1 MKEISQ
7 EKDDQKI
14 RDYDTITSF
23 LGSWGRFQMRIFL
36 ALGISI
42 LPNGFTG
49 IYIVFVG
56 ATPPHECQIPENISI
71 SEMWRNVSVPLETV
85 HGVTKR
91 SSCWRLNLETVRNY
105 SQKNFIP
112 NVDVNVSE
120 IPLET
125 CLDGWTYSKEIYQS
139 TIVTDWNLV
148 CENQYK
154 NPLTTSIHYIGVLF
168 GVLFSGQLSDRFG
181 RKPILFVMMVVQ
193 TVGLTAQIF
202 SPGWEVFLLI
212 FFIVG
217 AGGYSNYV
225 IAFVLGAEVL
235 SPKTR
240 VVFCSLG
247 VFMSSALGYLAMPV
261 VAFFLREWRMLLIAM
276 AASGLIYIPLWW
288 FIPESPR
295 WLLTQGRAAEAE
307 AILKDAAK
315 LNKVEAPDAIFTQP
329 EIEKILM
336 MQDKKFNILI
346 LLKSCNIFS
355 TALLSSS
362 LWYVC
367 SRIILL
373 VSPVLKICPELFGRM
388 IVAMNY
394 FALILNTSNLHG
406 DPYLNCFLSAA
417 TEVPAYIVVLLLL
430 RYSSRRLC
438 QSATLLLGGICV
450 NLIPT
455 DFPGVS
461 LLLEMVGKFGITSAF
476 CVLYAFTAELFPT
489 VIRNTAMGCCST
501 AARIGTIISPFI
513 IYLGFYFRALPYVVM
528 GVMAVCGSGFCFMLP
543 ETHGKALP
551 EELSDMQQLHGNC
564 VNKKKEAENEENT
577 HI

>member
-1 MKEISQ
+1 MTEISQ
-7 EKDDQKI
+7 EKDDQNI

-42 LPNGFTG
+42 IPNGFTG

-56 ATPPHECQIPENISI
+56 ATPPHECRIPENISI

-85 HGVTKR
+85 DGVTKR

-105 SQKNFIP
+105 SQMNVIP

-125 CLDGWTYSKEIYQS
+125 CLDGWMYSKEVYQS
-139 TIVTDWNLV
+139 TIVTEWNLV

-181 RKPILFVMMVVQ
+181 RKPILFVMMAVQ

-202 SPGWEVFLLI
+202 SPSWEVFLLI

-247 VFMSSALGYLAMPV
+247 VFMSSALGYMAMPV
-261 VAFFLREWRMLLIAM
+261 VAFFLREWRLLLIAM
-276 AASGLIYIPLWW
+276 AASGLIYVPLWW

-295 WLLTQGRAAEAE
+295 WLQSQGRAAEAE

-329 EIEKILM
+329 EIEKILVM
-336 MQDKKFNILI
+336 RDKKFSILV
-346 LLKSCNIFS
+346 LLKSCNIFT

-362 LWYVC
+362 LW
-367 SRIILL
+367 
-373 VSPVLKICPELFGRM
+373 M

-406 DPYLNCFLSAA
+406 NPYLNCFLSAA
-417 TEVPAYIVVLLLL
+417 TEVPAYIIVLLLL
-430 RYSSRRLC
+430 RFSSRRLC
-438 QSATLLLGGICV
+438 QSASLLLGGIMIICV
-450 NLIPT
+450 NLIPI
-455 DFPGVS
+455 DLPAVS
-461 LLLEMVGKFGITSAF
+461 VLLEMVGKFGITSAF

-513 IYLGFYFRALPYVVM
+513 IYLGFYFRALPYIVM

-551 EELSDMQQLHGNC
+551 EALSDMQQLRGNC
-564 VNKKKEAENEENT
+564 VNKKKEAEHEENT
-577 HI
+577 

>member
-1 MKEISQ
+1 MDTPKV
-7 EKDDQKI
+7 

-36 ALGISI
+36 ALSISI
-42 LPNGFTG
+42 IPNGFVG
-49 IYIVFVG
+49 VYIVFVG
-56 ATPPHECQIPENISI
+56 DTPPHECRIPENISI

-85 HGVTKR
+85 DGVTKR

-105 SQKNFIP
+105 SQMNIIP

-125 CLDGWTYSKEIYQS
+125 CLDGWMYSKEVYQS
-139 TIVTDWNLV
+139 TIVTEWNLV

-181 RKPILFVMMVVQ
+181 RKPILFVMMAVQ

-202 SPGWEVFLLI
+202 SPSWEVFLLI

-247 VFMSSALGYLAMPV
+247 VFMSSALGYMAMPV
-261 VAFFLREWRMLLIAM
+261 VAFFLREWRLLLIAM
-276 AASGLIYIPLWW
+276 AASGLIYVPLWW

-295 WLLTQGRAAEAE
+295 WLQSQGRAAEAE

-329 EIEKILM
+329 EIEKILVM
-336 MQDKKFNILI
+336 RDKKFSILV
-346 LLKSCNIFS
+346 LLKSCNIFT

-362 LWYVC
+362 LW
-367 SRIILL
+367 
-373 VSPVLKICPELFGRM
+373 M

-417 TEVPAYIVVLLLL
+417 TEVPAYIIVLLLL
-430 RYSSRRLC
+430 RFSSRRLC
-438 QSATLLLGGICV
+438 QSASLLLGGIMIICV
-450 NLIPT
+450 NLIPI
-455 DFPGVS
+455 DLPAVS
-461 LLLEMVGKFGITSAF
+461 VLLEMVGKFGITSAF

-513 IYLGFYFRALPYVVM
+513 IYLGFYFRALPYIVM

-551 EELSDMQQLHGNC
+551 EALSDMQQLRGNC
-564 VNKKKEAENEENT
+564 VSKKKEAEHEENT
-577 HI
+577 QM

>member
-1 MKEISQ
+1 MDIPKV
-7 EKDDQKI
+7 
-14 RDYDTITSF
+14 RDFDTVTSF

-36 ALGISI
+36 VLSISI
-42 LPNGFTG
+42 IPNGFVG
-49 IYIVFVG
+49 VYIVFVG
-56 ATPPHECQIPENISI
+56 ATPPHECQIPEKISI

-85 HGVTKR
+85 DGVTKR

-105 SQKNFIP
+105 SEKNFIP
-112 NVDVNVSE
+112 DVDVNVSE

-125 CLDGWTYSKEIYQS
+125 CLDGWTYSKDVYQS
-139 TIVTDWNLV
+139 TIVTEWDLV

-154 NPLTTSIHYIGVLF
+154 NPLTTSIHYIGVLI

-181 RKPILFVMMVVQ
+181 RKPILFVMMAVQ

-202 SPGWEVFLLI
+202 SPSWEVFLLI
-212 FFIVG
+212 FLFVG

-225 IAFVLGAEVL
+225 IAFVLGTEVL

-247 VFMSSALGYLAMPV
+247 VFMSSALGYMAMPV
-261 VAFFLREWRMLLIAM
+261 VAFFLRDWRMLLVAM

-295 WLLTQGRAAEAE
+295 WLLSQGRAAEADV
-307 AILKDAAK
+307 ILKDAAK

-336 MQDKKFNILI
+336 MRDKKFNILV
-346 LLKSCNIFS
+346 LLKSCNIFT

-362 LWYVC
+362 LW
-367 SRIILL
+367 
-373 VSPVLKICPELFGRM
+373 M

-406 DPYLNCFLSAA
+406 DPFLNCFLSAA
-417 TEVPAYIVVLLLL
+417 TEVPAYIIVLLLL
-430 RYSSRRLC
+430 RFSSRRLC
-438 QSATLLLGGICV
+438 QSVTLLLGGIMIICV
-450 NLIPT
+450 NLIPK
-455 DFPGVS
+455 DLPAVS
-461 LLLEMVGKFGITSAF
+461 VLLEMVGKFGITSAF

-501 AARIGTIISPFI
+501 AARIGTIIFPFI

-543 ETHGKALP
+543 ETHGRALP
-551 EELSDMQQLHGNC
+551 EALSDMQQLHGNC

>member
-1 MKEISQ
+1 MTEISQ
-7 EKDDQKI
+7 EKDDQNI

-42 LPNGFTG
+42 IPNGFTG

-56 ATPPHECQIPENISI
+56 ATPPHECRIPENISI

-85 HGVTKR
+85 DGVTKR

-105 SQKNFIP
+105 SQMNVIP

-125 CLDGWTYSKEIYQS
+125 CLDGWMYSKEVYQS
-139 TIVTDWNLV
+139 TIVTEWDLV
-148 CENQYK
+148 CDNAYK
-154 NPLTTSIHYIGVLF
+154 TPLTTSIHYVGVLV
-168 GVLFSGQLSDRFG
+168 GTMASGQMSDRFG
-181 RKPILFVMMVVQ
+181 RKPILFVMMALQ
-193 TVGLTAQIF
+193 TLATTAQIF
-202 SPGWEVFLLI
+202 SPSWEI
-212 FFIVG
+212 FTFIFCLVG
-217 AGGYSNYV
+217 GGGYSNYT
-225 IAFVLGAEVL
+225 IAFVLGSEVL

-247 VFMSSALGYLAMPV
+247 VFMGSAVGYMLMPA
-261 VAFFLREWRMLLIAM
+261 VAYFIRDWRMLLIAM

-295 WLLTQGRAAEAE
+295 WLQSQGRAAEAE

-329 EIEKILM
+329 EIEKILVM
-336 MQDKKFNILI
+336 RDKKFSILV
-346 LLKSCNIFS
+346 LLKSCNIFT

-362 LWYVC
+362 LW
-367 SRIILL
+367 
-373 VSPVLKICPELFGRM
+373 M

-406 DPYLNCFLSAA
+406 NPYLNCFLSAA
-417 TEVPAYIVVLLLL
+417 TEVPAYIIVLLLL
-430 RYSSRRLC
+430 RFSSRRLC
-438 QSATLLLGGICV
+438 QSASLLLGGIMIICV
-450 NLIPT
+450 NLIPI
-455 DFPGVS
+455 DLPAVS
-461 LLLEMVGKFGITSAF
+461 VLLEMVGKFGITSAF

-513 IYLGFYFRALPYVVM
+513 IYLGFYFRALPYIVM

-551 EELSDMQQLHGNC
+551 EALSDMQQLRGNC
-564 VNKKKEAENEENT
+564 VNKKKEAEHEENT
-577 HI
+577 

>member
-1 MKEISQ
+1 MSQ
-7 EKDDQKI
+7 TSACVFVQSVKRMDTPKV

-36 ALGISI
+36 ALSISI
-42 LPNGFTG
+42 IPNGFVG
-49 IYIVFVG
+49 VYIVFVG
-56 ATPPHECQIPENISI
+56 ATPPHECRIPENISI

-85 HGVTKR
+85 DGVTKR

-105 SQKNFIP
+105 SQMNVIP

-125 CLDGWTYSKEIYQS
+125 CLDGWMYSKEVYQS
-139 TIVTDWNLV
+139 TIVTEWNLV

-181 RKPILFVMMVVQ
+181 RKPILFVMMAVQ

-202 SPGWEVFLLI
+202 SPSWEVFLLI

-247 VFMSSALGYLAMPV
+247 VFMSSALGYMAMPV
-261 VAFFLREWRMLLIAM
+261 VAFFLREWRLLLIAM
-276 AASGLIYIPLWW
+276 AASGLIYVPLWW

-295 WLLTQGRAAEAE
+295 WLQSQGRAAEAE

-329 EIEKILM
+329 EIEKILVM
-336 MQDKKFNILI
+336 RDKKFNILV
-346 LLKSCNIFS
+346 LLKSCNIFT

-362 LWYVC
+362 LW
-367 SRIILL
+367 
-373 VSPVLKICPELFGRM
+373 M

-406 DPYLNCFLSAA
+406 NPYLNCFLSAA
-417 TEVPAYIVVLLLL
+417 TEVPAYIIVLLLL
-430 RYSSRRLC
+430 RFSSRRLC
-438 QSATLLLGGICV
+438 QSASLLLGGIMIICV
-450 NLIPT
+450 NLIPI
-455 DFPGVS
+455 DLPAVS
-461 LLLEMVGKFGITSAF
+461 VLLEMVGKFGITSAF

-513 IYLGFYFRALPYVVM
+513 IYLGFYFRALPYIVM

-551 EELSDMQQLHGNC
+551 EALSDMQQLRGNC
-564 VNKKKEAENEENT
+564 VNKKKEAEHEENT
-577 HI
+577 

>member
-1 MKEISQ
+1 MDI
-7 EKDDQKI
+7 QKV
-14 RDYDTITSF
+14 RNYDTITSF
-23 LGSWGRFQMRIFL
+23 LGSWERFQMRIFL
-36 ALGISI
+36 ALSISI
-42 LPNGFTG
+42 IPNGFVG
-49 IYIVFVG
+49 VYIVFVG
-56 ATPPHECQIPENISI
+56 ATPPHECQIPENNSI
-71 SEMWRNVSVPLETV
+71 SEMWRNVSVPMETV
-85 HGVTKR
+85 DGVTKR
-91 SSCWRLNLETVRNY
+91 SSCRRLNLETVRNY
-105 SQKNFIP
+105 SQKNLIP

-125 CLDGWTYSKEIYQS
+125 CLDGWTYSKDVYQS
-139 TIVTDWNLV
+139 TIVTEWNLV

-181 RKPILFVMMVVQ
+181 RKPILFVMMAVQ

-202 SPGWEVFLLI
+202 SPNWEVFLLI

-247 VFMSSALGYLAMPV
+247 VFMSSALGYMAMPV
-261 VAFFLREWRMLLIAM
+261 VAFFLNEWRMLLVAM

-295 WLLTQGRAAEAE
+295 WLLSQGRTAEAE

-329 EIEKILM
+329 EIEKISM
-336 MQDKKFNILI
+336 IQGKKFNILV
-346 LLKSCNIFS
+346 LLKSCNIFT

-362 LWYVC
+362 LW
-367 SRIILL
+367 
-373 VSPVLKICPELFGRM
+373 M

-417 TEVPAYIVVLLLL
+417 TEVPAYIIVLLLL
-430 RYSSRRLC
+430 RNCSRRLC
-438 QSATLLLGGICV
+438 LSATLLLGGIMIICV
-450 NLIPT
+450 NLIPI
-455 DFPGVS
+455 DLPGVS
-461 LLLEMVGKFGITSAF
+461 VLLEMVGKFGVTSGF

-501 AARIGTIISPFI
+501 AARVGTIISPFV

-551 EELSDMQQLHGNC
+551 EALADMQQLHGSC
-564 VNKKKEAENEENT
+564 VNKKREAENEENT
-577 HI
+577 HV

>member
-1 MKEISQ
+1 MDTPKV
-7 EKDDQKI
+7 

-36 ALGISI
+36 ALSISI
-42 LPNGFTG
+42 IPNGFVG
-49 IYIVFVG
+49 VYIVFVG
-56 ATPPHECQIPENISI
+56 DTPPHECRIPENISI

-85 HGVTKR
+85 DGVTKR

-105 SQKNFIP
+105 SQMNIIP

-125 CLDGWTYSKEIYQS
+125 CLDGWMYSKEVYQS
-139 TIVTDWNLV
+139 TIVTEWNLV

-181 RKPILFVMMVVQ
+181 RKPILFVMMAVQ

-202 SPGWEVFLLI
+202 SPSWEVFLLI

-225 IAFVLGAEVL
+225 IAFVLGMSEVL

-247 VFMSSALGYLAMPV
+247 VFMSSALGYMAMPV
-261 VAFFLREWRMLLIAM
+261 VAFFLREWRLLLIAM
-276 AASGLIYIPLWW
+276 AASGLIYVPLWW

-295 WLLTQGRAAEAE
+295 WLQSQGRAAEAE

-329 EIEKILM
+329 EIEKILVM
-336 MQDKKFNILI
+336 RDKKFSILV
-346 LLKSCNIFS
+346 LLKSCNIFT

-362 LWYVC
+362 LW
-367 SRIILL
+367 
-373 VSPVLKICPELFGRM
+373 M

-417 TEVPAYIVVLLLL
+417 TEVPAYIIVLLLL
-430 RYSSRRLC
+430 RFSSRRLC
-438 QSATLLLGGICV
+438 QSASLLLGGIMIICV
-450 NLIPT
+450 NLIPI
-455 DFPGVS
+455 DLPAVS
-461 LLLEMVGKFGITSAF
+461 VLLEMVGKFGITSAF

-513 IYLGFYFRALPYVVM
+513 IYLGFYFRALPYIVM

-551 EELSDMQQLHGNC
+551 EALSDMQQLRGC
-564 VNKKKEAENEENT
+564 PKQPAVSVE
-577 HI
+577 

>member
-1 MKEISQ
+1 MSPALSQ
-7 EKDDQKI
+7 EKDDQNI

-42 LPNGFTG
+42 IPNGFTG

-56 ATPPHECQIPENISI
+56 ATPPHECRIPENISI

-85 HGVTKR
+85 DGVTKR

-105 SQKNFIP
+105 SQMNVIP

-125 CLDGWTYSKEIYQS
+125 CLDGWMYSKEVYQS
-139 TIVTDWNLV
+139 TIVTEWNLV

-181 RKPILFVMMVVQ
+181 RKPILFVMMAVQ

-202 SPGWEVFLLI
+202 SPSWEVFLLI

-247 VFMSSALGYLAMPV
+247 VFMSSALGYMAMPV
-261 VAFFLREWRMLLIAM
+261 VAFFLREWRLLLIAM
-276 AASGLIYIPLWW
+276 AASGLIYVPLWW

-295 WLLTQGRAAEAE
+295 WLQSQGRAAEAE

-329 EIEKILM
+329 EIEKILVM
-336 MQDKKFNILI
+336 RDKKFSILV
-346 LLKSCNIFS
+346 LLKSCNIFT

-362 LWYVC
+362 LW
-367 SRIILL
+367 
-373 VSPVLKICPELFGRM
+373 M

-406 DPYLNCFLSAA
+406 NPYLNCFLSAA
-417 TEVPAYIVVLLLL
+417 TEVPAYIIVLLLL
-430 RYSSRRLC
+430 RFSSRRLC
-438 QSATLLLGGICV
+438 QSASLLLGGIMIICV
-450 NLIPT
+450 NLIPI
-455 DFPGVS
+455 DLPAVS
-461 LLLEMVGKFGITSAF
+461 VLLEMVGKFGITSAF

-513 IYLGFYFRALPYVVM
+513 IYLGFYFRALPYIVM

-551 EELSDMQQLHGNC
+551 EALSDMQQLRGNC
-564 VNKKKEAENEENT
+564 VNKKKEAEHEENT
-577 HI
+577 

>member
-1 MKEISQ
+1 MNQTSACVFVQSVRFLCKRMDIQ
-7 EKDDQKI
+7 EV

-36 ALGISI
+36 ALSISI
-42 LPNGFTG
+42 IPNGFVG
-49 IYIVFVG
+49 VYIVFVG
-56 ATPPHECQIPENISI
+56 DTPPHECRIPENISI

-85 HGVTKR
+85 DGVTKR

-139 TIVTDWNLV
+139 TIVTEWNLV

-181 RKPILFVMMVVQ
+181 RKPILFVMMAVQ

-329 EIEKILM
+329 EDDRRHELLC
-336 MQDKKFNILI
+336 FNPQHLEPARRPVPE
-346 LLKSCNIFS
+346 LLPVCCYRGSSLHRCLVAA
-355 TALLSSS
+355 ALLLQTPVS
-362 LWYVC
+362 VC
-367 SRIILL
+367 HTLTWRHYDHLCKPHSDRFSRR
-373 VSPVLKICPELFGRM
+373 VSAAGDGGKIWHHVGFLCFVR
-388 IVAMNY
+388 
-394 FALILNTSNLHG
+394 LHG
-406 DPYLNCFLSAA
+406 GALPDRNQEYSHGMLLHSRTDRNHHLPIHHLSR
-417 TEVPAYIVVLLLL
+417 VLLQGSSIRSDGCYGRLWFWFLL
-430 RYSSRRLC
+430 H
-438 QSATLLLGGICV
+438 
-450 NLIPT
+450 
-455 DFPGVS
+455 
-461 LLLEMVGKFGITSAF
+461 
-476 CVLYAFTAELFPT
+476 
-489 VIRNTAMGCCST
+489 
-501 AARIGTIISPFI
+501 AARNAWKSFTRGTI
-513 IYLGFYFRALPYVVM
+513 RHAT
-528 GVMAVCGSGFCFMLP
+528 A
-543 ETHGKALP
+543 TW
-551 EELSDMQQLHGNC
+551 ELC
-564 VNKKKEAENEENT
+564 E
-577 HI
+577 